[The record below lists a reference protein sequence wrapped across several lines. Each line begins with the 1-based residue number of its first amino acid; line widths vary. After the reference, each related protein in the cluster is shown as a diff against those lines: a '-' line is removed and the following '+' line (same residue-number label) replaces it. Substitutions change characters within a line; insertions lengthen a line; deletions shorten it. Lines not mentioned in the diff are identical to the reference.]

1 MRAGARCPTL
11 TAMRRSP
18 APVLA
23 LALALAAP
31 TAALADEPNP
41 DALPKR
47 VEEAA
52 RAAFAEAQAA
62 DVAGDLATAIERYR
76 YVQKIAPHPS
86 VTYNLADVLRRKH
99 DVRGAAREYRAY
111 LKALPT
117 APDRVKVEKLVA
129 ALEATPGE
137 VEVDTRATDGI
148 IFIDGK
154 RQAATPPIFVELSPG
169 PHRFDLITAI
179 SFRSLVH
186 DVDFARDQSFSLTP
200 PARVDGNVV
209 LSGSG
214 WLARAKVTVDGA
226 TTGNHRLGE
235 LVALTPGKRALE
247 VVVGE
252 CRWSKTISAPA
263 GDVLYVYL
271 AVPPPRLPTASK
283 GAPPPRSARPTAPS
297 CGKGTFTVTRVTP
310 PPPSPP

>member
-1 MRAGARCPTL
+1 MLARCF
-11 TAMRRSP
+11 
-18 APVLA
+18 A
-23 LALALAAP
+23 LALALSISLS
-31 TAALADEPNP
+31 TSTGALADEPAP

-62 DVAGDLATAIERYR
+62 DVAGDLTTAIERYR

-99 DVRGAAREYRAY
+99 DIRGAAREYRAY

-117 APDRVKVEKLVA
+117 APDRVKVEKVIA
-129 ALEATPGE
+129 TLEATPAE
-137 VEVDTRATDGI
+137 VEVDTRATDGV
-148 IFIDGK
+148 IFIDGV
-154 RQAATPPIFVELSPG
+154 RQTTAPPIFVEMTPG
-169 PHRFDLITAI
+169 PHRFDMITAI

-214 WLARAKVTVDGA
+214 WLERAKVTVDGA
-226 TTGNHRLGE
+226 TTGHHRLGE

-247 VVVGE
+247 VVVGD
-252 CRWSKTISAPA
+252 CRWSKTITAPA

-271 AVPPPRLPTASK
+271 TVPPPRPPTASK
-283 GAPPPRSARPTAPS
+283 AAPKPTTTGRPVKPPAPV
-297 CGKGTFTVTRVTP
+297 CGKGKFTITRVTP
-310 PPPSPP
+310 PPPSAPAP

>member
-1 MRAGARCPTL
+1 
-11 TAMRRSP
+11 MRRLLARSF
-18 APVLA
+18 A
-23 LALALAAP
+23 LALALSASTVAV
-31 TAALADEPNP
+31 ADEPAP
-41 DALPKR
+41 EALPPR

-62 DVAGDLATAIERYR
+62 DVAGDLTVAIERYR
-76 YVQKIAPHPS
+76 YVQKIAPHAS

-111 LKALPT
+111 LKAAPT
-117 APDRVKVEKLVA
+117 AADRVKVEKLLA
-129 ALEATPGE
+129 TLEATPSD
-137 VEVDTRATDGI
+137 VEVDSRSTDGV
-148 IFIDGK
+148 IFIDGV
-154 RQAATPPIFVELSPG
+154 RQTTAPPIFLEMTPG
-169 PHRFDLITAI
+169 PHRFDMITAI

-214 WLARAKVTVDGA
+214 WLERAKVTVDGA

-235 LVALTPGKRALE
+235 LTALTPGKRAIE
-247 VVVGE
+247 VIVGD
-252 CRWSKTISAPA
+252 CRWSKTITAPA

-271 AVPPPRLPTASK
+271 TVPPPRPPTATK
-283 GAPPPRSARPTAPS
+283 TTPAPSGRAVKPPAPS
-297 CGKGTFTVTRVTP
+297 CGKGKFAVTRVTP
-310 PPPSPP
+310 PPPSAPTP